1 MDTLHSLDD
10 SRAACADAARRGTV
24 GLIPTMG
31 ALHEGHIS
39 LVRAARERD
48 DHVVVTV
55 FVNPLQFAAH
65 EDLDNYPRDERG
77 DAKLLEAAG
86 ADLVLFLHADE
97 MYAPGNVTRITQG
110 ALGTTLEGAAR
121 PGHFDGVLT
130 VVCKLFHI
138 TSPTRAYFG
147 HKDFQQTVVVRRMVR
162 DLDMPVE
169 VVVRPTC
176 RDADGL
182 ALSSRNAYLSAGE
195 RVEGLALV
203 ECLAAAQERF
213 AAGERSAAALQSVM
227 QRVLDSKLTNQPD
240 YAAIVRPLDFSRPEV
255 VEAGDVAVVAAPV
268 GPTRLLDN
276 HALGDKLGPFS
287 APPKKHL

>member
-1 MDTLHSLDD
+1 MDILRSLDA
-10 SRAACADAARRGTV
+10 SRAACAASTSRGSL
-24 GLIPTMG
+24 GLVPTMG
-31 ALHEGHIS
+31 ALHAGHVS
-39 LVRAARERD
+39 LVHAARREN
-48 DHVVVTV
+48 DHVAVTV
-55 FVNPLQFAAH
+55 FVNPLQFGPH
-65 EDLDNYPRDERG
+65 EDLDKYPRDEAG
-77 DAKLLEAAG
+77 DVRLLEEAG
-86 ADLVLFLHADE
+86 ADLVMFLAADE

-121 PGHFDGVLT
+121 PDHFDGVLT

-169 VVVRPTC
+169 VVVCPTC

-182 ALSSRNAYLSAGE
+182 ALSSRNAYLSPAE
-195 RVEGLALV
+195 RAEGLALV
-203 ECLAAAQERF
+203 SCLAAVQERF
-213 AAGERSAAALQSVM
+213 AAGERSTAALEAAM
-227 QRVLDSKLTNQPD
+227 REVLGARLARSPD
-240 YAAIVRPLDFSRPEV
+240 YAAIVRSTDFSRPEV
-255 VEAGDVAVVAAPV
+255 AEAGDVAVVAAPV

-287 APPKKHL
+287 ALPEK